1 MKKLVVEVE
10 SRPEMESLIAVL
22 SLGLLT
28 AVEQNCL
35 TADEAEQYLF
45 GPAGLDTVQK
55 ARLSPQ
61 VLDLVHYGITLDA
74 HQEHLPRSFPARL
87 TEMKDMALSILRG
100 QNHSL
105 DWKESWLQVKGGPD
119 QDNPIRSALKLL
131 LWMLGRVEQK
141 HGGIEDAAQAQLS
154 DAILHSFLIPQH
166 GYTLPEEFAMP
177 TLEGSRAVYEALS
190 RFLTHPQLAA
200 ARAALL
206 TAEDRLEAFQ
216 DPDVRGRGAAF
227 DMYFTYRADLMS
239 KEIILPGGTLGILG
253 SGQLGR
259 MLALEA
265 RAMGYRVHTLSPDT
279 DTPTGQ
285 VADLE
290 VTAAYDDLGA
300 VREFARGVDVVTFEF
315 ENVPAA
321 TVDAALSLV
330 PVRPGGRVLHIAQHR
345 GREKAWLLENGIP
358 CAPFRHVGTWEE
370 LGAALEELGVPAILK
385 TAGFG
390 YDGKGQVR
398 IYDPAE
404 AGAAWEAVGG
414 QPCVLEGFVT
424 FEREGSVVGVR
435 GRDGAFVS
443 YGPIQNSHV
452 NGILDVSVDTLGGLP
467 VEVPSD
473 ARELTWRIMEG
484 LEVVGVLCVEF
495 FVTPDGTLLV
505 NEMAPRTHN
514 SGHLTIEGYPTSQF
528 GQQLRAVC
536 GLPLGPSYPLRP
548 AAMANLLGDLWA
560 DGEPDWAA
568 ALALR
573 GVSQSQATFTED
585 LPAVSLHLYGKAEPK
600 PGRKMGHLTAVA
612 DTPEDAEALVRQAR
626 AALITENVEGTR
638 G

>member
-10 SRPEMESLIAVL
+10 SRSEMDCLIAVL

-35 TADEAEQYLF
+35 TADEVEQYLF
-45 GPAGLDTVQK
+45 GPAGLDAAMQVRV
-55 ARLSPQ
+55 APE
-61 VLDLVHYGITLDA
+61 VLDLVYHGITLDA
-74 HQEHLPRSFPARL
+74 HQEYLPHSFPARL
-87 TEMKDMALSILRG
+87 AEMKAIALSVLKR

-105 DWKESWLQVKGGPD
+105 EWKESWLQVKGGPD
-119 QDNPIRSALKLL
+119 RENPIRPALKLL
-131 LWMLGRVEQK
+131 LWMLGRAEQK
-141 HGGIEDAAQAQLS
+141 HGGIEDAIQAQLS
-154 DAILHSFLIPQH
+154 DTILHRFLIPQH
-166 GYTLPEEFAMP
+166 GYTLPDEFGMP
-177 TLEGSRAVYEALS
+177 TPEGNRAVYEALS
-190 RFLTHPQLAA
+190 RFLSHPQLTA
-200 ARAALL
+200 ARASLP

-227 DMYFTYRADLMS
+227 DMYFTYRADIMS

-265 RAMGYRVHTLSPDT
+265 RAMGYRVHTFSPDT

-290 VTAAYDDLGA
+290 VTAAYDDLDA
-300 VREFARGVDVVTFEF
+300 VRGLARGVDVVTFEF

-330 PVRPGGRVLHIAQHR
+330 PVRPSGRVLHIAQHR
-345 GREKAWLLENGIP
+345 GREKTWLLENGIP
-358 CAPFRHVGTWEE
+358 CAPFRHVGTREE
-370 LGAALEELGVPAILK
+370 LGTALDALGTPAILK

-404 AGAAWEAVGG
+404 ADAAWDAVGR
-414 QPCVLEGFVT
+414 QPCVLEGFVI
-424 FEREGSVVGVR
+424 FEREISVVGVR
-435 GRDGAFVS
+435 GLDGAFVS

-452 NGILDVSVDTLGGLP
+452 NGILDVSVDTLRGLP
-467 VEVPSD
+467 LAVPSD
-473 ARELTWRIMEG
+473 ARELTRRIMEG

-495 FVTPDGTLLV
+495 FLTPDGTLLV
-505 NEMAPRTHN
+505 NEMAPRPHN
-514 SGHLTIEGYPTSQF
+514 SGHLTIEGHETSQF

-536 GLPLGPSYPLRP
+536 GLPLGPSSLLRP

-560 DGEPDWAA
+560 GGEPDWPA
-568 ALALR
+568 ALALP
-573 GVSQSQATFTED
+573 G
-585 LPAVSLHLYGKAEPK
+585 VSLHLYGKAEPK

-612 DTPEDAEALVRQAR
+612 DTPEDAERLVHLAR
-626 AALITENVEGTR
+626 AALTGASA